1 MKKTLIVLFLIL
13 SGCKDNQNSNTN
25 KNTDFD
31 LSNTKKGTEQLQS
44 GNYHSAIDYFN
55 KVINNTQLN
64 STNFVVADAYIGRAT
79 AKGELGDV
87 RGAISDLTKV
97 INTSNV
103 KHIKAQA
110 YFLRGVGYS
119 NLEDTDSACY
129 DWSKAGELG
138 ITKAYEYIRED
149 CN

>member
-1 MKKTLIVLFLIL
+1 MKRTLIVLFLIL
-13 SGCKDNQNSNTN
+13 VACKENQNSNTN

-31 LSNTKKGTEQLQS
+31 LSNTKKGTEQLQA
-44 GNYHSAIDYFN
+44 GNSTLAIEYFN
-55 KVINNTQLN
+55 KVINNTELN
-64 STNFVVADAYIGRAT
+64 STNFIVAEAYIGRAT
-79 AKGELGDV
+79 AKGELGDE

-119 NLEDTDSACY
+119 NMNETDSACY

-138 ITKAYEYIRED
+138 ISKAYEYIRED